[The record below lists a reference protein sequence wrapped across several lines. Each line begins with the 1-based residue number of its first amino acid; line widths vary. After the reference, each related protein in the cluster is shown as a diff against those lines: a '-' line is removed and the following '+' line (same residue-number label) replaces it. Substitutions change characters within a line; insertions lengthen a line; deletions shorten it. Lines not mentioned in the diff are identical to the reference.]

1 MLACLPSTRDPAAYI
16 TVVYK
21 HRLPCKEHDSTENVW
36 MWAKTCHWKSRCHRD
51 CFSEDQPVSQEVAGC
66 KRKRGTCNLPKPK
79 KQRRRSSGGV
89 GNINSWLLYWKSR
102 PTGPFPCSWGPKNA
116 FPHQRTRTSWFR
128 LAEDS
133 RVSWTLKFDCTRF
146 FGFAKDGLTFFPN
159 EKSTTCRIYFFGGE
173 IFHKKGGCSPG
184 ASTQTT

>member
-1 MLACLPSTRDPAAYI
+1 
-16 TVVYK
+16 
-21 HRLPCKEHDSTENVW
+21 

-51 CFSEDQPVSQEVAGC
+51 CFSENQPVSQEVAGC

-89 GNINSWLLYWKSR
+89 GNINDYWKSR

-133 RVSWTLKFDCTRF
+133 RVSWTLKFDCAR
-146 FGFAKDGLTFFPN
+146 FGFAKDGLFPSQWEIHYLQNLFFWGGGDLKQIILIFSG
-159 EKSTTCRIYFFGGE
+159 KSST
-173 IFHKKGGCSPG
+173 KKGLQSWRFHQDLLVVIVLTPFGFLPHLPGEGC
-184 ASTQTT
+184 